1 VESGYD
7 RTIDFLKKR
16 DFPWKAGAF
25 DRNIDVLGKVAQCG
39 GGPAESDTELIFHA
53 TLSNSYSTF

>member
-1 VESGYD
+1 MMQYMLFGDGNVESGCD

-16 DFPWKAGAF
+16 DFPRKAGAF

-39 GGPAESDTELIFHA
+39 GSPDRMLPS
-53 TLSNSYSTF
+53 